1 MTIKPIRSSSLAFI
15 GALSV
20 GSTLAANALLRG
32 DSLPQA
38 TRVVVALVPLV
49 FFFAF
54 IWAELSWIR
63 SQDEYHR
70 AVLLE
75 SLAVAFPLAIAMAV
89 VVESLQKAGLLASLT
104 IGDVWPWMAVTWL
117 PALWLARLRY
127 K

>member
-1 MTIKPIRSSSLAFI
+1 MTSKPIRSSSLAFI

-32 DSLPQA
+32 DSLPQS
-38 TRVVVALVPLV
+38 TRVVVALVPLI

-54 IWAELSWIR
+54 IWAELRWIR

-75 SLAVAFPLAIAMAV
+75 SLAVTFPLAIAIAV
-89 VVESLQKAGLLASLT
+89 VVESLQKAGLLESLT

>member
-38 TRVVVALVPLV
+38 TRVVVAVVPLV

-54 IWAELSWIR
+54 IWAELRWIR

-75 SLAVAFPLAIAMAV
+75 SLAVAFPLAIAIAV
-89 VVESLQKAGLLASLT
+89 VVESLQKAGLLANLT

>member
-1 MTIKPIRSSSLAFI
+1 MTIKPIRSSALAFI

-20 GSTLAANALLRG
+20 GSTLVANALLRG

-54 IWAELSWIR
+54 IWAELRWIR

-75 SLAVAFPLAIAMAV
+75 SLAVAFPLAIAMGV

>member
-1 MTIKPIRSSSLAFI
+1 MTMRPIRCTTLAFL

-20 GSTLAANALLRG
+20 GATRAANALLRG
-32 DSLPQA
+32 DGLPQWA
-38 TRVVVALVPLV
+38 RVVVALVPLI

-54 IWAELSWIR
+54 IWAELRWIR

-75 SLAVAFPLAIAMAV
+75 SLAIAFPLAIAMAV
-89 VVESLQKAGLLASLT
+89 AVESLQKAGVLANLT
-104 IGDVWPWMAVTWL
+104 IGDVWPWMALTWL

>member
-54 IWAELSWIR
+54 IWAELRWIR

-89 VVESLQKAGLLASLT
+89 AVERSEERRVGKECRSG
-104 IGDVWPWMAVTWL
+104 W
-117 PALWLARLRY
+117 ARGR
-127 K
+127 